1 MKQRNQYQNLHPNGL
16 SLEHHDDAGAGLVIL
31 VRSVGLKI
39 DVTSWR
45 NVNFDFQSPGDF
57 PTTIRHKIPLSPT
70 LRTRISRFESGTE
83 SRSRRGKGC
92 SCCRF
97 EADGNLRALLAAAN
111 ANVASLEN
119 EVAGAQQSIFQNQT
133 ISKAANV
140 IGAQVGVN
148 VQAVRDFEDLVNSL
162 LGTFGMAKRCYPKHK
177 RDNAPLDT
185 TIQTN

>member
-1 MKQRNQYQNLHPNGL
+1 MTSPAPAS
-16 SLEHHDDAGAGLVIL
+16 SLRRIIDADAAVALFRFGIAITSL
-31 VRSVGLKI
+31 
-39 DVTSWR
+39 DVM
-45 NVNFDFQSPGDF
+45 PGDAF
-57 PTTIRHKIPLSPT
+57 NNSGSFLLSPT
-70 LRTRISRFESGTE
+70 LRTRISCFESGTE

-119 EVAGAQQSIFQNQT
+119 EVAGAQQLIFQNQT

-162 LGTFGMAKRCYPKHK
+162 LGTFGMAKRC
-177 RDNAPLDT
+177 
-185 TIQTN
+185 